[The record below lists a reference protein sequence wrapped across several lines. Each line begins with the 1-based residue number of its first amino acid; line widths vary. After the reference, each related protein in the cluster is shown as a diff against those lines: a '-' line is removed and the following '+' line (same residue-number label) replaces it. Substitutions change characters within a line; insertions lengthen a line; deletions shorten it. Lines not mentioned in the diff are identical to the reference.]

1 MDDYEKKNAQEWDLS
16 YKDQRTKAQKQN
28 ESQVK
33 ASNSARRGINITQQQ
48 NTPPNASKRPA
59 QSQQQQN
66 TPPGP
71 SRRPNQPQQ
80 PRTYGGRPAPR
91 ERHPAA
97 HNASAWLVAEGV
109 KRQEQSHREPQPL
122 LVDVGDSVV
131 NAAENA
137 WRSHKLPLASI
148 KVPEE
153 LVWGDQE
160 HETYA
165 KKYGTFVFSDDRV
178 GKGGTI
184 KLDIWGEAAAVEC
197 TRQAIHKWIERERL
211 SKRALG
217 LNSHP
222 TTKSLTPRQR
232 PGEEKKWIRE
242 VMRQRFRREPPIG
255 MLFGAIGTFH
265 WPIKEFQPH
274 ELLGN
279 SYEAFDPI
287 RMDCSCYVIYN
298 QDISGFK
305 VMGEAGPVKA
315 ALLRIRKACFQITA
329 RQIAPVR
336 RYFLHLHEAEA
347 EACSHVI
354 LTPYEHIKRI
364 GATAATTQYHPG
376 HSPQAQDEADLDT
389 SEQQQH
395 REMSIREAKIAGKTI
410 MLMIAKL
417 HYYRGHLKLRVWLGT
432 FLVMEYRATEDGRY
446 TVEDFRDMLRQS
458 QFVGQVTPE

>member
-1 MDDYEKKNAQEWDLS
+1 
-16 YKDQRTKAQKQN
+16 
-28 ESQVK
+28 
-33 ASNSARRGINITQQQ
+33 
-48 NTPPNASKRPA
+48 
-59 QSQQQQN
+59 
-66 TPPGP
+66 
-71 SRRPNQPQQ
+71 
-80 PRTYGGRPAPR
+80 
-91 ERHPAA
+91 
-97 HNASAWLVAEGV
+97 LVAEGV
-109 KRQEQSHREPQPL
+109 KRREQSHREPQPL
-122 LVDVGDSVV
+122 LVDVGDSVL
-131 NAAENA
+131 NDAENA

-148 KVPEE
+148 TVPDE
-153 LVWGDQE
+153 LIWADQK
-160 HETYA
+160 HEAIA
-165 KKYGTFVFSDDRV
+165 KKFGTFVFSDDRI

-184 KLDIWGEAAAVEC
+184 KLDIWGEVAAVQH
-197 TRQAIHKWIERERL
+197 TRQAIHDWIERESP

-222 TTKSLTPRQR
+222 TTRSLLPRQR
-232 PGEEKKWIRE
+232 PAEEKRWNRE

-265 WPIKEFQPH
+265 WPVKEFQPH

-305 VMGEAGPVKA
+305 VMGEAGAVKV

-329 RQIAPVR
+329 RQIASLR
-336 RYFLHLHEAEA
+336 RYFLHLHETEA
-347 EACSHVI
+347 EASSHVT

-364 GATAATTQYHPG
+364 GATTATTQDHPG

-389 SEQQQH
+389 REQQQH
-395 REMSIREAKIAGKTI
+395 RETSIREAKVAGKTI

-417 HYYRGHLKLRVWLGT
+417 HYYRGHLKLRVRLGT
-432 FLVMEYRATEDGRY
+432 FLAMEYRATEDGRY

>member
-1 MDDYEKKNAQEWDLS
+1 MDDYEKTNAREWDLN
-16 YKDQRTKAQKQN
+16 YKDQHTKNQKQN
-28 ESQVK
+28 ESQAK
-33 ASNSARRGINITQQQ
+33 AQNSARRGVNITQQQ
-48 NTPPNASKRPA
+48 NTPPNPSGRPV
-59 QSQQQQN
+59 QQQQQQH
-66 TPPGP
+66 TLLGT
-71 SRRPNQPQQ
+71 SRKVVQPQQ
-80 PRTYGGRPAPR
+80 QHTRGGRPAPR
-91 ERHPAA
+91 ERRPAA
-97 HNASAWLVAEGV
+97 HTPSAWLVAEGV

-122 LVDVGDSVV
+122 LVDVGDNVV

-148 KVPEE
+148 TVPDE
-153 LVWGDQE
+153 LIWADRE
-160 HETYA
+160 HEAIA
-165 KKYGTFVFSDDRV
+165 KEFGTFVFSDDRV

-184 KLDIWGEAAAVEC
+184 KLDIWGEVTAVKL
-197 TRQAIHKWIERERL
+197 TRQKIHDWIERESP
-211 SKRALG
+211 SKRQLG

-222 TTKSLTPRQR
+222 TTKSLLPRQR
-232 PGEEKKWIRE
+232 SAEEKRWNRE

-265 WPIKEFQPH
+265 WPVKEFQPH

-305 VMGEAGPVKA
+305 VMGEAGAVKA

-336 RYFLHLHEAEA
+336 RYFLHLHEAEVS
-347 EACSHVI
+347 SHVT
-354 LTPYEHIKRI
+354 LLLYEHIKRI
-364 GATAATTQYHPG
+364 GATATTTQDHPG
-376 HSPQAQDEADLDT
+376 YSPQAWYETDLDAT
-389 SEQQQH
+389 EQQQH
-395 REMSIREAKIAGKTI
+395 REMSTRDVKIAGKTI

-417 HYYRGHLKLRVWLGT
+417 HYYRGHLKLRVRLGT
-432 FLVMEYRATEDGRY
+432 FLAMEYRATENGKY
-446 TVEDFRDMLRQS
+446 TIDDFREMIQQS